1 MTLATPPADRAPRG
15 LLIDYGGVLS
25 TDVFESFSVFE
36 QAEGL
41 ERGATVRLLL
51 GDERAA
57 TLLAALET
65 GTVTA
70 AGFQAEIGALLGVA
84 PAGLLARMFATM
96 RPEPAMLEAVR
107 GLRRAGVRTALV
119 SNSWGVDGYPKELF
133 RDLFDAVVISGD
145 VGLRKPDP
153 EIYLL
158 AAAKIGLDPA
168 ECVFVDDLPGNLKPA
183 ARLGMAVIRHTAA
196 AATIAELA
204 AVFGLD
210 PDALETGS
218 AGPAMSR

>member
-1 MTLATPPADRAPRG
+1 MTLATPPAGRARRG
-15 LLIDYGGVLS
+15 LLIDYGGVLT
-25 TDVFESFSVFE
+25 TDVFESFCVFE
-36 QAEGL
+36 QEEGL
-41 ERGATVRLLL
+41 ERGATVRLLR

-57 TLLAALET
+57 QLFAALET

-84 PAGLLARMFATM
+84 PAGLLARMFAAM

-119 SNSWGVDGYPKELF
+119 SNSWGVDGYPEELF
-133 RDLFDAVVISGD
+133 QDLFDAVVISGD

-196 AATIAELA
+196 VATIAELA
-204 AVFGLD
+204 AVFGLE

-218 AGPAMSR
+218 AGPALSR